1 MNQRRGATVPAAV
14 AGTRITEAYARMVAR
29 EAYFWAWPMVNVY
42 NRRLAFRQAPAPTLM
57 HGVLPLAPL
66 NFLAML
72 HDYVEPDQRRV
83 ACPNQDVVYGA
94 GVLALDES
102 PVVVQV
108 PDFGTRFWVYQLVDL
123 RTDSFADI
131 GAMYG
136 TKAGF
141 YLIVGPGWEGTIPRG
156 ITRVLHCPT
165 RTGMVVP
172 RVFQDITRQ
181 DNRAVQDLIGRIDMY
196 PLDQF
201 DGREKRRDWSKLPS
215 VKPRPADGGSGET
228 KWVFPNTF
236 FDQLPLVLLDAP
248 PLPGEETR
256 YEQVLAVIDA
266 AQNNPALRNALI
278 DEAEHADQT
287 LIEPLLQFR
296 NFGTPLPHYWT
307 TADNG
312 AAFGSDYFMRTAIA
326 RSNIFVNKGNETK
339 YFYQDLDAAGVRL
352 NGGSRYSITFAR
364 GEPPVKGFWSLT
376 LYDRFHFFVPN
387 AARRY
392 SVGTKNRDLLPN
404 ADGSLTIWV
413 QADEPTDKAHRSNWL
428 PAPKG
433 EDFSLYIRAYW
444 PEQAVTAGQW
454 TPPPVSRIR

>member
-1 MNQRRGATVPAAV
+1 MSQRRGVTVPGPV
-14 AGTRITEAYARMVAR
+14 AGTRISEAYARTVAR

-42 NRRLAFRQAPAPTLM
+42 NRRLAFKQAPAPTLM
-57 HGVLPLAPL
+57 NGVLPLAPL
-66 NFLAML
+66 NLLAML
-72 HDYVEPDQRRV
+72 HDYVEPEQRWV

-102 PVVVQV
+102 PVVLQV
-108 PDFGTRFWVYQLVDL
+108 PDFATRFWVYQLVDL

-136 TKAGF
+136 TKPGF
-141 YLIVGPGWEGTIPRG
+141 YLIVGPGWEEPTPNG
-156 ITRVLHCPT
+156 ITRILHCPT

-172 RVFQDITRQ
+172 RVFQDMTRQ
-181 DNRAVQDLIGRIDMY
+181 DNRTLQDLIGRIDMY
-196 PLDQF
+196 PLDEF
-201 DGREKRRDWSKLPS
+201 DGREKRHDWSKLSS
-215 VKPRPADGGSGET
+215 VKPRTTDGGSGET

-236 FDQLPLVLLDAP
+236 FDQLPVVLLDAP
-248 PLPGEETR
+248 PLVGEETR

-266 AQNNPALRNALI
+266 AAKNPTLKHALI
-278 DEAEHADQT
+278 DEAEKAET
-287 LIEPLLQFR
+287 ALIEPLLQFR
-296 NFGTPLPHYWT
+296 NFGTPLPHHWT

-326 RSNIFVNKGNETK
+326 RSNILVNKGNETK

-364 GEPPVKGFWSLT
+364 DEPPVKGFWSLT
-376 LYDRFHFFVPN
+376 LYDRFHFFFPN
-387 AARRY
+387 AVRRY
-392 SVGTKNRDLLPN
+392 SLGTKNRDLVPN

-413 QADEPTDKAHRSNWL
+413 QADEPTDKAHRPNWL

-433 EDFSLYIRAYW
+433 EDFSLYLRAYW
-444 PEQAVTAGQW
+444 PDLAVTAGQW

>member
-1 MNQRRGATVPAAV
+1 M
-14 AGTRITEAYARMVAR
+14 
-29 EAYFWAWPMVNVY
+29 
-42 NRRLAFRQAPAPTLM
+42 
-57 HGVLPLAPL
+57 
-66 NFLAML
+66 
-72 HDYVEPDQRRV
+72 
-83 ACPNQDVVYGA
+83 
-94 GVLALDES
+94 
-102 PVVVQV
+102 

-312 AAFGSDYFMRTAIA
+312 AAFGSDHFMRTAIA